1 MWNKQLKQHWNRAK
15 SFIHQGYSH
24 LGGWAKEFN
33 KAAGIGKRIFS
44 LATPM
49 LEDIGQGN
57 VVRHGAEVI
66 GQYENLKSR
75 AQEVDTRIR
84 GHASRFDNANIFD

>member
-1 MWNKQLKQHWNRAK
+1 
-15 SFIHQGYSH
+15 
-24 LGGWAKEFN
+24 
-33 KAAGIGKRIFS
+33 
-44 LATPM
+44 M